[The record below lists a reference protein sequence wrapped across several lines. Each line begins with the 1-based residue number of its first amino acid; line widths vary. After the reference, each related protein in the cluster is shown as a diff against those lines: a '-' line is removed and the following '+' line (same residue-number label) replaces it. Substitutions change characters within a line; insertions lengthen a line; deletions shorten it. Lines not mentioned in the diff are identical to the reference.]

1 MKFVKYFSVLLVVV
15 VSVTCKRQ
23 PIVVNTWNF
32 TNATIKAWDVV
43 YRQQRSAI
51 DAVEEGCSVCE
62 VEQCDGSVGYGGSP
76 SEEGETTLDG
86 MIMDGKTMNVG
97 AVAGLRN
104 IKEAISVARHVLDYT
119 KHTLLVGDQA
129 TEFAVKMG
137 FQYQSLSTPNNEQ
150 MINDWKARNCQ
161 PNYWRNVQPLPETA
175 CGPYEKVTPSFRDN
189 NAVRVLSP
197 PVDEHNHDTI
207 GMIVIDVNGNVAAGT
222 STNGLT
228 YKIPGRVGDSP
239 IPGSGAYADNSVG
252 AAVATGDGDI
262 MMRFSASFLGVEF
275 LRNGYT
281 PQQAADMVID
291 RIGKYYPENSA
302 AVVVVDVDGNYGS
315 ACQIFSSFPVS
326 FYYSD
331 LDEVKVETTR
341 CRQIGDDVTGSGQ
354 YWAVSTTM
362 LVAAAAA
369 VCMNFVGI
377 S

>member
-1 MKFVKYFSVLLVVV
+1 MEFVKYFSILFIVAVN
-15 VSVTCKRQ
+15 VSCKRQ

-97 AVAGLRN
+97 AVAGLRY

-137 FQYQSLSTPNNEQ
+137 FQHQSLSTPNNEQ
-150 MINDWKARNCQ
+150 IINDWKARNCQ
-161 PNYWRNVQPLPETA
+161 PNYWRNMLPSPETA
-175 CGPYEKVTPSFRDN
+175 CGPYEKVSSSIQDI
-189 NAVRVLSP
+189 RVLSP

-207 GMIVIDVNGNVAAGT
+207 GMIAIDGNGNVAAGT

-252 AAVATGDGDI
+252 GAVATGDGDV

-281 PQQAADMVID
+281 PQQAADMVIA

-302 AVVVVDVDGNYGS
+302 AIVVVDVDGNYGS

-326 FYYSD
+326 IYYSE

-341 CRQIGDDVTGSGQ
+341 CRQIGDEPNGSV
-354 YWAVSTTM
+354 YWTVSKALWVVVGM
-362 LVAAAAA
+362 A
-369 VCMNFVGI
+369 VCKNFVRI

>member
-1 MKFVKYFSVLLVVV
+1 
-15 VSVTCKRQ
+15 
-23 PIVVNTWNF
+23 
-32 TNATIKAWDVV
+32 
-43 YRQQRSAI
+43 
-51 DAVEEGCSVCE
+51 
-62 VEQCDGSVGYGGSP
+62 
-76 SEEGETTLDG
+76 
-86 MIMDGKTMNVG
+86 MDGKTMNVG

-150 MINDWKARNCQ
+150 MISAWKARNCQ

-239 IPGSGAYADNSVG
+239 IP
-252 AAVATGDGDI
+252 
-262 MMRFSASFLGVEF
+262 
-275 LRNGYT
+275 
-281 PQQAADMVID
+281 
-291 RIGKYYPENSA
+291 
-302 AVVVVDVDGNYGS
+302 
-315 ACQIFSSFPVS
+315 VS
-326 FYYSD
+326 
-331 LDEVKVETTR
+331 
-341 CRQIGDDVTGSGQ
+341 
-354 YWAVSTTM
+354 
-362 LVAAAAA
+362 
-369 VCMNFVGI
+369 
-377 S
+377 